1 MAHRPRSQSKW
12 MHMHTCG
19 CDENVLDSQERVGRV
34 ARRVV
39 RNKKRKKG
47 GVCGRVVAVHHRPI
61 FELSFFGS
69 NQIHLLT
76 PLTADKKQQP
86 RWVSQCRSSS
96 PASSARRRCVSTSVA
111 GGRARE

>member
-1 MAHRPRSQSKW
+1 MV
-12 MHMHTCG
+12 
-19 CDENVLDSQERVGRV
+19 VLWPCITVQFLNLVSLVPT
-34 ARRVV
+34 
-39 RNKKRKKG
+39 KYT
-47 GVCGRVVAVHHRPI
+47 
-61 FELSFFGS
+61 SS
-69 NQIHLLT
+69 